1 MEESETIISK
11 GEVAVA
17 EPRRKGWLG
26 YLWEP
31 YVWLAM
37 LARELHGSFVFGVV
51 VVYGISQGLGGAFYR
66 IVSEYYWKD
75 VQMVQPSAAQ
85 VYQGI
90 TSIPWVVKPVW
101 GLLTDVLPVAGY
113 QRRPYFILAGFMGL
127 ISILVISLHS
137 MMPIFITVMLLMAAT
152 GGVAIAD
159 VIMDACIAKNSI
171 NYPQLASDIQSL
183 CGMSSSIGALIGFS
197 TSGVAVHLLGAQGA
211 LGLLC
216 IPAIMLLFLGFI
228 LYEPRL
234 TNYAKKQNLL
244 EATQS
249 MWKALKCPEVW
260 RPSLYMYISLAMS
273 LNIQEGKFYWYTDPK
288 AGPAFSQ
295 EYVGIIFSIGSM
307 GSLLGVL
314 VYHKVLKDYSFHS
327 LLFWAQLLFGISG
340 MLDLIMVLRMNLKL
354 GIPDY
359 FFVIIDESSFHIINR
374 IKWMPMLVLSAKLCP
389 SGIEGTFFALLMSID
404 NIGLLSSSWGGGML
418 LHLLNV
424 TRTDFR
430 NLWLA
435 ILIRNV
441 MRVLPLVM
449 LFLVPKTDQSSTLL
463 PPELTQSSDA
473 TETCEEENI
482 QLVSTIQNNQV

>member
-1 MEESETIISK
+1 MGESETSDLK
-11 GEVAVA
+11 GEVAV
-17 EPRRKGWLG
+17 EGPSRKGWLG

-37 LARELHGSFVFGVV
+37 LAKELHGSFVFGVV
-51 VVYGISQGLGGAFYR
+51 IVYGVSQGLGGAFYR
-66 IVSEYYWKD
+66 IVSSYYWKD
-75 VQMVQPSAAQ
+75 AQKVQPSAAQ

-90 TSIPWVVKPVW
+90 ISIPWIMKPVW
-101 GLLTDVLPVAGY
+101 GLLTDILPVAGY

-127 ISILVISLHS
+127 ISILILSLHS
-137 MMPIFITVMLLMAAT
+137 MMPIFITVLLLMVAT

-171 NYPQLASDIQSL
+171 HFPQLASDMQSL
-183 CGMSSSIGALIGFS
+183 CGTSSSIGALVGFS

-216 IPAIMLLFLGFI
+216 FPAIMLLFLGFI

-234 TNYAKKQNLL
+234 TNHARKQNLL

-295 EYVGIIFSIGSM
+295 EFVGVIFSIGSM

-314 VYHKVLKDYSFHS
+314 VYHKMLKDYSFRS
-327 LLFWAQLLFGISG
+327 LLLWAQLIFGLAG
-340 MLDLIMVLRMNLKL
+340 MLDLVMVLRLNLKL

-359 FFVIIDESSFHIINR
+359 FFVIIDESSLHIINR

-404 NIGLLSSSWGGGML
+404 NFGLLSSSWGGGLL

-424 TRTDFR
+424 TRTNFR

-435 ILIRNV
+435 ILIRNI
-441 MRVLPLVM
+441 MRILPLVM
-449 LFLVPKTDQSSTLL
+449 LFLVPKSDQSSTLL
-463 PPELTQSSDA
+463 PSELIQSSDA
-473 TETCEEENI
+473 TEMCEEENI
-482 QLVSTIQNNQV
+482 QLVSAVQSDQV